1 MIAIIMIKP
10 NFSNAATEYKY
21 SDTEQGIEWAYEL
34 DKNDN
39 VINLWCTTKSK
50 IGKVEISSCPYCE
63 GTDIRYGYQSGDC
76 RLYGASG
83 FLDNQE
89 PIHHLVCA
97 ECGAIIFTWVTN
109 PRK

>member
-1 MIAIIMIKP
+1 M
-10 NFSNAATEYKY
+10 
-21 SDTEQGIEWAYEL
+21 
-34 DKNDN
+34 
-39 VINLWCTTKSK
+39 K

-109 PRK
+109 SRKYSKTIPERAI